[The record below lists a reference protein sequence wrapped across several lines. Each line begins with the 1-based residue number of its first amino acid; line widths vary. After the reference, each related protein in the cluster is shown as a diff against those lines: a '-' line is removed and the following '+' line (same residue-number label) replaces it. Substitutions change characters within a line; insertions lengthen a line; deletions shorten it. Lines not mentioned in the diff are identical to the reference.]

1 MLSTRRS
8 TNGHHR
14 ALLRIALILL
24 SASLLGAGIANA
36 GIDGSPAPVAERSVF
51 PPLRVSSMGGTRAEG
66 PAGSNPSVGGGEDVG
81 PSRRKTILYSALL
94 PGLGQLRHGQKTV
107 GTAFLL
113 GEIASWTA
121 YVTYRVQKSNREER
135 YIEHAERFAG
145 IEDADGQADEYYGY
159 LARYDRSG
167 EPGGPDSYNEVE
179 VRQLA
184 RDLYPDDL
192 ARQQQFI
199 EENSITGAQTWDWE
213 SDARRFEYE
222 SLRIGAE
229 SADHD
234 AEFAIAAM
242 AIGRIVSVM
251 HAIWFTAEPEE
262 NEEEASEGSYR
273 PYFDADLA
281 RGESRLGVR
290 YRF

>member
-1 MLSTRRS
+1 M
-8 TNGHHR
+8 
-14 ALLRIALILL
+14 
-24 SASLLGAGIANA
+24 
-36 GIDGSPAPVAERSVF
+36 E
-51 PPLRVSSMGGTRAEG
+51 GTRAEG
-66 PAGSNPSVGGGEDVG
+66 PAGSNPSAGGGEEVG

-121 YVTYRVQKSNREER
+121 YITYRVQKDDREER
-135 YIEHAERFAG
+135 YVEYAERFAG
-145 IEDADGQADEYYGY
+145 IEDAEGQADEYYGY

-199 EENSITGAQTWDWE
+199 EENSITGPQAWDWE

-234 AEFAIAAM
+234 AEFAIAAL

-251 HAIWFTAEPEE
+251 HAIWFTAEREE
-262 NEEEASEGSYR
+262 NEEEASERSYR
-273 PYFDADLA
+273 PYLDADLA